1 MRVYLRALEPED
13 YLKTY
18 EWRQDDDIQNI
29 LGGNRFFVSKEREKQ
44 WAHFRSIDDS
54 KGIYLA
60 ICLKENNEMI
70 GYCSIINIDL
80 RNLKAEYRGIIIGD
94 PNNRGKGYGKEAQI
108 LMLKYCFEELPLH
121 KIYAY
126 SLAEHKETE
135 KMMKSLGFQIDGVL
149 RDEVF
154 KNDEFKSYTIYSML
168 KNEYEAIYHSN
179 HK

>member
-13 YLKTY
+13 YLKIY
-18 EWRQDDDIQNI
+18 EWRQDDDIENS

-80 RNLKAEYRGIIIGD
+80 RNLKADIGGWMIGEKKLW
-94 PNNRGKGYGKEAQI
+94 NQGYSKEAVE
-108 LMLKYCFEELPLH
+108 LLLKYAFDEYPLH
-121 KIYAY
+121 KCY
-126 SLAEHKETE
+126 SFCLEDHEISNKTHI
-135 KMMKSLGFQIDGVL
+135 SLGFKLEGQL
-149 RDEVF
+149 RDHIF
-154 KNDEFKSYTIYSML
+154 KGSKFHTLNVYSILRNEF
-168 KNEYEAIYHSN
+168 YE
-179 HK
+179 KFPKQQ